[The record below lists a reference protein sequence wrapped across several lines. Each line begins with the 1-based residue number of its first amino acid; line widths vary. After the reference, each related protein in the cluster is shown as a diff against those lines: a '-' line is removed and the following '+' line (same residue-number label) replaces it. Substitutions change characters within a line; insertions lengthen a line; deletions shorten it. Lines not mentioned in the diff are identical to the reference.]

1 MHIVQ
6 VYGKPWT
13 WQQRSKKLVALLE
26 RNGFELT
33 KFGKGSHRRYKH
45 SASGVSVTIPGKD
58 SDDAKIYLEKQVQ
71 KALKDVATGR
81 GGVILPGTRRA
92 GTSIP

>member
-1 MHIVQ
+1 MATKI
-6 VYGKPWT
+6 KDP
-13 WQQRSKKLVALLE
+13 VAILE

-33 KFGKGSHRRYKH
+33 KFGKGAHRKFKR

-58 SDDAKIYLEKQVQ
+58 GDDAKIYLEKQVQ

-81 GGVILPGTRRA
+81 GE
-92 GTSIP
+92 